1 MKKTMIALAVLVA
14 FCVAS
19 GAAYAFN
26 CKIKSVDGGTLT
38 IDCKSQ
44 DAKDLVS
51 GQKVKVKPKIEGC

>member
-1 MKKTMIALAVLVA
+1 MKKTMITLSVLVA

-26 CKIKSVDGGTLT
+26 CKIKSVDGEKVVL
-38 IDCKSQ
+38 DCKSK
-44 DAKDLVS
+44 DAKKLES